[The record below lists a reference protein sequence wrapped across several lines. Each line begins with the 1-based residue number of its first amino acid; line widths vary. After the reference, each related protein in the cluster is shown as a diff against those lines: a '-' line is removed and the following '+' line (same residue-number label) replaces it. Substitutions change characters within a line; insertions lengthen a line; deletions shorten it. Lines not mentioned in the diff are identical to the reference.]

1 MPARINSTWRLDNL
15 PTSSVS
21 SSRSRVTIWEV
32 FATEPLERP
41 VVRAGSMTLP
51 GASAQPR
58 LLVKGT
64 QTTVRTRLR
73 LSESPWTTTTGLR
86 KPGPEPVGS
95 GRLAQYTWPWAITIQ
110 RLQAYVAPRQKWLHR
125 TECPRPRRL
134 DSSHRS
140 RTQDRDARRIR
151 SRLRNIPGC
160 ATFLAGGRGVRRR
173 EKLCPGLR
181 SQFSYSKYNR
191 VVSHGQASENGHG
204 ESGDRTDTRRARNR
218 MMRQILLLGFCPM
231 LLAA

>member
-1 MPARINSTWRLDNL
+1 MPARINSSWRLDSL

-32 FATEPLERP
+32 FATESLERP
-41 VVRAGSMTLP
+41 VVRAGRTTLP

-110 RLQAYVAPRQKWLHR
+110 RLQACASPRRRWRDQA
-125 TECPRPRRL
+125 EYPRPRRL
-134 DSSHRS
+134 GSSPRS
-140 RTQDRDARRIR
+140 RTQDRDAQRIR
-151 SRLRNIPGC
+151 SRLRHRPGC
-160 ATFLAGGRGVRRR
+160 ATFLAGGKAVRHR

-181 SQFSYSKYNR
+181 SQFSYPKYNR
-191 VVSHGQASENGHG
+191 VVSHGQARSVM
-204 ESGDRTDTRRARNR
+204 ANR
-218 MMRQILLLGFCPM
+218 VIEQ
-231 LLAA
+231 A